1 MAPSE
6 RPNVSSTRGL
16 TMKYNNLART
26 SLKISELSLGTMTF
40 GGQTSEK
47 DSLSIMDYAF
57 ENGINV
63 FDTANVYNQGESER
77 IVGKGLK
84 GRRSEIILATKV
96 NGPMGTNMNDRG
108 LSRRNILNAL
118 EASLK
123 RLDTDYI
130 DIYYLHAPDYETALE
145 ETLGTMNSLVESGKI
160 RYIGVSN
167 FAAWQ
172 IADIFALCDKRNYVT
187 PSITQNVYNLITR
200 GIESELMPFLRAHNM
215 ALTIYNPIA
224 AGLLTGK
231 HTMGEQP
238 QVNTRFSTNK
248 MYFNR
253 YWSQEN
259 FQAVEKL
266 TKIAAD
272 SNLTLLQL
280 AMKWCLENASVTSTI
295 TGVSKLSQIQ
305 QNIESLEGKG
315 LEVEIWEACDAIWH
329 ALPGNRF
336 SYMR

>member
-1 MAPSE
+1 
-6 RPNVSSTRGL
+6 
-16 TMKYNNLART
+16 MKYNNLART
-26 SLKISELSLGTMTF
+26 SLKVSALSLGTMTF

-77 IVGKGLK
+77 IVGKALK

-96 NGPMGTNMNDRG
+96 NGQMGKSMNDRG

-118 EASLK
+118 DASLK
-123 RLDTDYI
+123 RLDTDYT
-130 DIYYLHAPDYETALE
+130 DIYYLHAPDYETALD
-145 ETLGTMNSLVESGKI
+145 ETLGTMNALVESGKI

-187 PSITQNVYNLITR
+187 PIITQNVYNLITR
-200 GIESELMPFLRAHNM
+200 GIEAELTPFLSAHHM

-224 AGLLTGK
+224 GGLLSGK
-231 HTMGEQP
+231 HTVGEQP
-238 QVNTRFSTNK
+238 QENTRFSTNK

-253 YWSQEN
+253 YWSKEN

-266 TKIAAD
+266 TQIATD
-272 SNLTLLQL
+272 CGLTLLQL
-280 AMKWCLENASVTSTI
+280 AMKWCIENASVTSTI
-295 TGVSKLSQIQ
+295 SGVSKLSQLQ
-305 QNIESLEGKG
+305 QNIESLEGDC
-315 LEVEIWEACDAIWH
+315 LEAETLAACDAVWH
-329 ALPGNRF
+329 SLPENRF

>member
-1 MAPSE
+1 
-6 RPNVSSTRGL
+6 
-16 TMKYNNLART
+16 MKYNNLART
-26 SLKISELSLGTMTF
+26 SLKVSALSLGTMTF

-63 FDTANVYNQGESER
+63 FDTANVYNQGESEK
-77 IVGKGLK
+77 ITGKGLK

-96 NGPMGTNMNDRG
+96 NGQMGKGMNDRG
-108 LSRRNILNAL
+108 LSRRNILNAID
-118 EASLK
+118 ASLK

-130 DIYYLHAPDYETALE
+130 DIYYLHAPDYETALD
-145 ETLGTMNSLVESGKI
+145 ETLGTMHTLVETGKI

-187 PSITQNVYNLITR
+187 PIITQNVYNLITR
-200 GIESELMPFLRAHNM
+200 GIEAELLPFLQAHDL
-215 ALTIYNPIA
+215 ALTVYNPIA
-224 AGLLTGK
+224 GGLLTGK
-231 HTMGEQP
+231 HTMGDQP
-238 QVNTRFSTNK
+238 QENTRFSTNK
-248 MYFNR
+248 IYFNR

-266 TKIAAD
+266 TEIATD
-272 SNLTLLQL
+272 HGLTLLQL
-280 AMKWCLENASVTSTI
+280 AMKWCIENASVTSTI
-295 TGVSKLSQIQ
+295 TGVSKLSHIQ
-305 QNIESLEGKG
+305 QNIESLEGEC
-315 LEVEIWEACDAIWH
+315 LAAETLAACDAVWSS
-329 ALPGNRF
+329 LPENRF